1 MIFSLSI
8 QHLQTLCKV
17 SILSRIAQALS
28 EQAIKKTCQ
37 SYYFGSTFDLKP
49 SHNKYIFF

>member
-8 QHLQTLCKV
+8 QHLQTFVKLAFY
-17 SILSRIAQALS
+17 IAQALS

>member
-8 QHLQTLCKV
+8 QHLQTFVKLAFYPV
-17 SILSRIAQALS
+17 LQALS

-37 SYYFGSTFDLKP
+37 SYYFSLTFDLKP